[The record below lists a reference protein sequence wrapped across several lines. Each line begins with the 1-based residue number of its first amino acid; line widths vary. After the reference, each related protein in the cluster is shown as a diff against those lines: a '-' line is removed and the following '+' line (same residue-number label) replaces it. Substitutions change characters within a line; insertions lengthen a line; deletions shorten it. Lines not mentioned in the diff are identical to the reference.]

1 MTNDFSMSYSEL
13 LDFLKSMDEQMHPRK
28 EGQKIITY
36 LVCRGIKK
44 DPVVCP
50 VTKATSCVYMIH
62 VSADEKLCVYCVTD
76 DDPWEIC
83 EAANIQLASTWVVA

>member
-1 MTNDFSMSYSEL
+1 MANDFSMSYSEL
-13 LDFLKSMDEQMHPRK
+13 LDFLKSMDEQMHPKK

-36 LVCRGIKK
+36 LVCRGTKK
-44 DPVVCP
+44 DPVTCP
-50 VTKATSCVYMIH
+50 VTKVAGSVYMIH
-62 VSADEKLCVYCVTD
+62 VSEDEKLCVYCMTD

>member
-1 MTNDFSMSYSEL
+1 MANDFLMSYSEL
-13 LDFLKSMDEQMHPRK
+13 LDFLKSMDAQMHPKK

-36 LVCRGIKK
+36 LVSRGTKK
-44 DPVVCP
+44 NPVVCP
-50 VTKATSCVYMIH
+50 VTKVTGYVYMIH
-62 VSADEKLCVYCVTD
+62 ISEDEKLCVYCATN